1 MSALHGMTQRCRVSH
16 NAISTLMEEWAENAH
31 QFVRI
36 AAPKDGSPIG
46 LDSIM
51 DNLPE
56 AEDSLSNRKDLAEK
70 PISRQ
75 SL

>member
-1 MSALHGMTQRCRVSH
+1 
-16 NAISTLMEEWAENAH
+16 MEEWAENAH